1 MYSKQYPNLQISS
14 KTRAS
19 ALIFY
24 FPPIDQKPSAFVN
37 SFLWKIKIFHLVV
50 LFDPMAQAAR
60 LNLRMQKELKLL
72 ITDPPP
78 GATFP
83 SLSSL
88 SSVVSLSSID
98 ARKFHC
104 FILDFLPFFFF
115 FFWCIYFYVAIFSFW
130 WITEIKG
137 PEGSVYEKGIFKL
150 KIQIPERYFSLSTF

>member
-37 SFLWKIKIFHLVV
+37 TFLWKIKIFHLVV

-104 FILDFLPFFFF
+104 FPFGFFALLLLLLLMYIFLRSYFFFLVN
-115 FFWCIYFYVAIFSFW
+115 Y
-130 WITEIKG
+130 
-137 PEGSVYEKGIFKL
+137 
-150 KIQIPERYFSLSTF
+150 RN